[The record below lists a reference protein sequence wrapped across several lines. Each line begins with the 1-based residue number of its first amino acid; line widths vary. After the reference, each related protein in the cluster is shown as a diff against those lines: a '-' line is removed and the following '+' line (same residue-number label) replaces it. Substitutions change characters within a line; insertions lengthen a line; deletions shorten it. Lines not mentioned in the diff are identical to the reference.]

1 MTGNGS
7 GGVMFAALAG
17 LAASIVLFH
26 VGAAKSMVNLLL
38 KNGRFKSR
46 GTNAFTLR
54 QLSGKLSAN
63 AVMAG
68 ALAFLLAFAVI
79 GANVSFVQKVG
90 NEASL
95 KKNYPFDISATL
107 ERGEAHP
114 FPFDEAER
122 IIEKYTAIEE
132 KLY

>member
-1 MTGNGS
+1 
-7 GGVMFAALAG
+7 MFAALAG

-95 KKNYPFDISATL
+95 KKIIPSIS
-107 ERGEAHP
+107 ERSWTQEKNLR
-114 FPFDEAER
+114 FPLKR
-122 IIEKYTAIEE
+122 RKRLSQNTP
-132 KLY
+132 K